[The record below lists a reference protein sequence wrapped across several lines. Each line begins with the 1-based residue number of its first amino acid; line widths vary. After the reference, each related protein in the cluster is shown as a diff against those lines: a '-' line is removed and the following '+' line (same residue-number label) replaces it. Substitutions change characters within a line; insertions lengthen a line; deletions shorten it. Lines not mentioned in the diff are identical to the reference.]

1 MNKAFDAVLQTEVDA
16 AVIAKTSYSGYNGR
30 FRYKCL
36 CCGEEV
42 YLAATDSN
50 ERAPHFRHRRG
61 NNDTECERYLGRP
74 GALEYYVSVRKHNQ
88 EKVEFYFNQD
98 KMTFEI
104 CVSFTKEE
112 LMEYE
117 EKKSIMRV
125 FAQYCSKPFRSVPLN
140 KEVIV
145 PGVKNYFTI
154 DKYSTEYWISFDS
167 GDNKCVYHDVMK
179 APDQVNIFRVRRED
193 EHCRHQTSEIVYTD
207 TEYIAISENDENI
220 QELA

>member
-16 AVIAKTSYSGYNGR
+16 EVIAKTSYSGYNGR

-36 CCGEEV
+36 YCGEEV

-74 GALEYYVSVRKHNQ
+74 GALEYYASVRKHNQ
-88 EKVEFYFNQD
+88 EKVEFCFNRD

-104 CVSFTKEE
+104 CVSFTEEE

-117 EKKSIMRV
+117 KKKI
-125 FAQYCSKPFRSVPLN
+125 
-140 KEVIV
+140 
-145 PGVKNYFTI
+145 
-154 DKYSTEYWISFDS
+154 
-167 GDNKCVYHDVMK
+167 
-179 APDQVNIFRVRRED
+179 
-193 EHCRHQTSEIVYTD
+193 
-207 TEYIAISENDENI
+207 
-220 QELA
+220 

>member
-50 ERAPHFRHRRG
+50 ERAPHCRHRRG

-104 CVSFTKEE
+104 CVSFTEEE
-112 LMEYE
+112 LMERFVRGD
-117 EKKSIMRV
+117 KSRNTEGSGLGLSIAKSLTELQNGE
-125 FAQYCSKPFRSVPLN
+125 FN
-140 KEVIV
+140 IVI
-145 PGVKNYFTI
+145 
-154 DKYSTEYWISFDS
+154 D
-167 GDNKCVYHDVMK
+167 GDLFKV
-179 APDQVNIFRVRRED
+179 
-193 EHCRHQTSEIVYTD
+193 EI
-207 TEYIAISENDENI
+207 AF
-220 QELA
+220 

>member
-104 CVSFTKEE
+104 CVSFTEEE

-117 EKKSIMRV
+117 EKKSIMMV

-193 EHCRHQTSEIVYTD
+193 PQFCSNICSL
-207 TEYIAISENDENI
+207 IA
-220 QELA
+220 